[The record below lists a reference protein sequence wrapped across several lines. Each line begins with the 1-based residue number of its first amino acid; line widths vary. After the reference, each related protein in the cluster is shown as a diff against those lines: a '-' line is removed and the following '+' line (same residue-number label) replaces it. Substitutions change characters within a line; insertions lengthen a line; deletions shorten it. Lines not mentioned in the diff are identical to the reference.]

1 MHDLMI
7 MESTFSLI
15 PYILRILL
23 FGTLLPN
30 SRDKLLRESG
40 KIRMKD
46 CFKESIFKIFLRNVR
61 RDGL

>member
-40 KIRMKD
+40 KIRMKEISVD
-46 CFKESIFKIFLRNVR
+46 KYLKNIFWNAL
-61 RDGL
+61 